1 MADDGSEKKPK
12 TATEDGVVDPSE
24 RGARRPDPLW
34 LYFLSCAS
42 AADMR
47 GENQRLRSENE
58 QLHGRTW
65 QLNHEVLPVVVIH
78 ATVVVDLSRVDTSIV
93 AHIASFLG
101 ESLELLNLALTCK
114 SFGWRQPASSLN
126 LSLVEGVACRAVCS
140 RATKAE
146 MGSLPTYTSGTTT
159 WMSILNRYEHL
170 LDFDVFLG
178 FAQRFLKHM
187 NGVRTAVCTIGSDE
201 WGDDDVDDFDYGDYC
216 TAVSSG
222 YVMTSGVHCVEF
234 NTTALPCCIGIVRP
248 MPNLDAGAYEDS
260 CFFIGEEA
268 FNSDFLA
275 QRSDDWGDG
284 NVHPCE
290 YSSRSGKTNW
300 TAWDEENEGEGV
312 ANWEG
317 MESGSAGDTIGML
330 LNLDN
335 GTLTVYKNNRRLGVP
350 KDGLSG
356 PYCWYAAVGGNVAVA
371 IQKGSIPA
379 LNDNQV
385 KGVIC
390 PFVTTTR
397 PNPSRNMR
405 QCFPSRNQNSS

>member
-1 MADDGSEKKPK
+1 VLRMADDGSEKKPK

-248 MPNLDAGAYEDS
+248 MPGLDADRFDWDFD
-260 CFFIGEEA
+260 FFSGMRRM
-268 FNSDFLA
+268 NLDFLA
-275 QRSDDWGDG
+275 QRSDDWGG
-284 NVHPCE
+284 SNIHACE
-290 YSSRSGKTNW
+290 YNTLDFTLKWTNW
-300 TAWDEENEGEGV
+300 SEEEGSKEGERGCIHP
-312 ANWEG
+312 
-317 MESGSAGDTIGML
+317 GSDMGSISIV
-330 LNLDN
+330 LNLDE
-335 GTLTVYKNNRRLGVP
+335 GTIAVYDCTYSVHHKVLL
-350 KDGLSG
+350 KDDGLSG
-356 PYCWYAAVGGNVAVA
+356 PYCWY
-371 IQKGSIPA
+371 
-379 LNDNQV
+379 V
-385 KGVIC
+385 KLSKFATISMKRGTSQTEV
-390 PFVTTTR
+390 
-397 PNPSRNMR
+397 M
-405 QCFPSRNQNSS
+405 

>member
-140 RATKAE
+140 RATDAE
-146 MGSLPTYTSGTTT
+146 MGSLPAYTSGTTT
-159 WMSILNRYEHL
+159 
-170 LDFDVFLG
+170 
-178 FAQRFLKHM
+178 
-187 NGVRTAVCTIGSDE
+187 
-201 WGDDDVDDFDYGDYC
+201 
-216 TAVSSG
+216 
-222 YVMTSGVHCVEF
+222 
-234 NTTALPCCIGIVRP
+234 P
-248 MPNLDAGAYEDS
+248 MPGLDADRYLDS
-260 CFFIGEEA
+260 GDFGFVDRY
-268 FNSDFLA
+268 FNHCYYRDFLA
-275 QRSDDWGDG
+275 QRSDDWGG
-284 NVHPCE
+284 SNIHACE
-290 YSSRSGKTNW
+290 YDPADTVLNW
-300 TAWDEENEGEGV
+300 TDWGEEEGSIRGERICPHTSIEEMGPISIV
-312 ANWEG
+312 
-317 MESGSAGDTIGML
+317 
-330 LNLDN
+330 LNLDE
-335 GTLTVYKNNRRLGVP
+335 GTMAVHDCAYAVHDKVVLKG
-350 KDGLSG
+350 GLSG
-356 PYCWYAAVGGNVAVA
+356 PYCWYVKLTQFENIA
-371 IQKGSIPA
+371 IKRGTSQ
-379 LNDNQV
+379 
-385 KGVIC
+385 
-390 PFVTTTR
+390 T
-397 PNPSRNMR
+397 
-405 QCFPSRNQNSS
+405 